1 MRMTR
6 LHTTVLGAGVPGIF
20 VHGSFGWG
28 TDTFPEQGSLADD
41 YQVVLIDRRG
51 FGDSTFAGAEGWPS
65 DMHDVA
71 ELLEE
76 VGSAHLVGQSYG
88 AVVALLAA
96 GLQPDRVL
104 SLIAI
109 EPPAFEVAAGD
120 AAADKTTVAL
130 KPVFERATSLTAKEF
145 ITAWAL
151 AQGRTR
157 EQLDAWISSFGEQD
171 WAAAE
176 ASRHERWPGD
186 PPFQLQVL
194 RTAKF
199 PKLLVRG
206 AWKPEV
212 VGRDDAG
219 KDYAAVCDR
228 IARQIGGQV
237 VVFEQSA
244 HNPQLQEPEAFNALV
259 RETWARRS
267 GKS

>member
-1 MRMTR
+1 MSR
-6 LHTTVLGAGVPGIF
+6 LHTTVLGTGVPAIF

-41 YQVVLIDRRG
+41 YQVVLVDRRG
-51 FGDSTFAGAEGWPS
+51 FGDSTFADAEGWPA
-65 DMHDVA
+65 DMRDLA

-76 VGSAHLVGQSYG
+76 IGPAHLVGQSYG

-109 EPPAFEVAAGD
+109 EPPAFEVAAAD
-120 AAADKTTVAL
+120 TAADKTTVAL
-130 KPVFERATSLTAKEF
+130 KPVFERAKTLTAEEF

-157 EQLDAWISSFGEQD
+157 EQLDAWIGSFGERD
-171 WAAAE
+171 WAAVE

-186 PPFQLQVL
+186 APFQFQVL
-194 RTAKF
+194 RATRF

-212 VGRDDAG
+212 AGRDDAG
-219 KDYAAVCDR
+219 KDFAAVCDR
-228 IARQIGGQV
+228 IAHQIRARV
-237 VVFEQSA
+237 VVFEQST

-259 RETWARRS
+259 RETWATVPRRS
-267 GKS
+267 